1 MRARYLIAAA
11 CGLLLICLTSCT
23 VREDESASARVSVF
37 VSILPQ
43 AYLVERIGGERVSVQ
58 TLIGPGQSPTTYEP
72 SPAGMTALSEAH
84 AFFRIGVPFENTLM
98 PRIEASLPDLNVVDT
113 REGIT
118 LRPMGSGQN
127 APRDPH
133 IWLDPLLAKI
143 QARTIADELSRL
155 DPDGAELYAENLA
168 SLHADLDRLDAEIRE
183 ALAPA
188 RGATMLVFHP
198 SWGYFADRYGLRQ
211 LAIEV
216 EGKSP
221 GARQLHEIIETAR
234 AQEVRVIFVQPQFST
249 AGAEAIAR
257 EIGAVVTYADPLPRD
272 YIAELQR
279 VARAVGDTL
288 DGGNQE

>member
-1 MRARYLIAAA
+1 MRARYLIAAT
-11 CGLLLICLTSCT
+11 CGLLLTCLTSCT
-23 VREDESASARVSVF
+23 VRDEPGASARVSVF

-43 AYLVERIGGERVSVQ
+43 AYFVERIGGERVSVQ
-58 TLIGPGQSPTTYEP
+58 TLIGPGQSPATWEP
-72 SPAGMTALSEAH
+72 SPARMAALSEADV
-84 AFFRIGVPFENTLM
+84 FFRIGVPFENTLM
-98 PRIEASLPDLNVVDT
+98 PKIVSSLPDLNVVDT

-118 LRPMGSGQN
+118 LRPMGPGEN

-155 DPDGAELYAENLA
+155 DPDGSDLYAQNLA
-168 SLHADLDRLDAEIRE
+168 SLLDDLDSLDAEIRE
-183 ALAPA
+183 ALGPA
-188 RGATMLVFHP
+188 RGSTMLVFHP

-234 AQEVRVIFVQPQFST
+234 AQGVRVIFVQPQFST

-272 YIAELQR
+272 YIAELRR
-279 VARAVGDTL
+279 VAHTVGDEL
-288 DGGNQE
+288 DGGNHE

>member
-1 MRARYLIAAA
+1 MRARYLLAAA
-11 CGLLLICLTSCT
+11 CGLLATCLTSCT
-23 VREDESASARVSVF
+23 VQDDTSASARVSVF

-58 TLIGPGQSPTTYEP
+58 TLIGPGQSPTTWEP
-72 SPAGMTALSEAH
+72 SPARMTDLSEAD

-98 PRIEASLPDLNVVDT
+98 PRIESSLPDLNVVDT
-113 REGIT
+113 RAGIT
-118 LRPMGSGQN
+118 LRPMGPGED

-133 IWLDPLLAKI
+133 IWLDPLLMKT

-155 DPDGAELYAENLA
+155 DPDGAEIYAQNLA
-168 SLHADLDRLDAEIRE
+168 LLHADLDRLGAEIRE
-183 ALAPA
+183 ELGPI

-234 AQEVRVIFVQPQFST
+234 AQEVKVIFVQPQFST

-257 EIGAVVTYADPLPRD
+257 EIGAAVTYADPLPRD
-272 YIAELQR
+272 CIAELQR
-279 VARAVGDTL
+279 VAQAVGDQL
-288 DGGNQE
+288 GGENHE

>member
-1 MRARYLIAAA
+1 M
-11 CGLLLICLTSCT
+11 
-23 VREDESASARVSVF
+23 
-37 VSILPQ
+37 
-43 AYLVERIGGERVSVQ
+43 
-58 TLIGPGQSPTTYEP
+58 GPGE
-72 SPAGMTALSEAH
+72 
-84 AFFRIGVPFENTLM
+84 
-98 PRIEASLPDLNVVDT
+98 
-113 REGIT
+113 
-118 LRPMGSGQN
+118 N

-155 DPDGAELYAENLA
+155 DPDGSDLYAQNLA
-168 SLHADLDRLDAEIRE
+168 SLLDDLDSLDAEIRE
-183 ALAPA
+183 ALGPA
-188 RGATMLVFHP
+188 RGSTMLVFHP

-234 AQEVRVIFVQPQFST
+234 AQGVRVIFVQPQFST

-272 YIAELQR
+272 YIAELRR
-279 VARAVGDTL
+279 VAHTVGDEL
-288 DGGNQE
+288 DGGNHE